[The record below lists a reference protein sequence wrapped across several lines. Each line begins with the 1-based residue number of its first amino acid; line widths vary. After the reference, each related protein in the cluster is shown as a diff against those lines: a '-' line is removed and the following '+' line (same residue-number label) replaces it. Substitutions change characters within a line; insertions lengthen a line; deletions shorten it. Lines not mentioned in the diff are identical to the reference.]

1 MRLSGKEIAT
11 LITSIPES
19 GMDIPDDIQDW
30 GLKTREDNNPDKPR
44 NQRLHVIMES
54 TRIIRSLLI
63 SMAED
68 GSKI

>member
-19 GMDIPDDIQDW
+19 GMGITDDIQDW

-44 NQRLHVIMES
+44 NQKITRDHEIRLNS
-54 TRIIRSLLI
+54 PWF
-63 SMAED
+63 
-68 GSKI
+68 K